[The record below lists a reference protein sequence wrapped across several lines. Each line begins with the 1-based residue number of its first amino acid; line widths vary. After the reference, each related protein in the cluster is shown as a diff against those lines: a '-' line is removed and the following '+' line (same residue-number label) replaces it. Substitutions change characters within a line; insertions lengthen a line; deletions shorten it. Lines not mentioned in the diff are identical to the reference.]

1 MGSGFR
7 IRRGSFGNGN
17 DMKKTTLI
25 LVLTGLAIVAAVG
38 IAGLTREQWMGQPA
52 PAVATPEPATAPA
65 AEAPAQTAAPAS
77 PEVPAAATATAEEPA
92 AGAASATVAAPAVS
106 ETPAAA
112 EAPADAEAPA
122 AAAGETAVQPAPE
135 QTAAVQPE
143 PAVPAE
149 AGTVA
154 SDAEK
159 PEVPAFDTVRIEKTG
174 EALIAGRAEAGSD
187 VVVKLDGK
195 EIGRTVANT
204 EGAFVVVPEKPLP
217 AGSGAIT
224 IEATGKGDL
233 LPVISEQSVAIIVPE
248 GQRKEALVAVVSPDS
263 PTKVLQKPE
272 APAAEPVSEAEP
284 APEQPAPEQTE
295 AEQKPATLVSIDA
308 VDYDTAGNIVFS
320 GQGEQGNTARI
331 YVDNDFLGDASVG
344 EDGRW
349 TFSGTADISQGV
361 HTLRVDGLD
370 AQGNV
375 LNRVEVPFFREDQ
388 TKVAEITQPA
398 VPAPEQPASEQPAAS
413 AEPAEA
419 EQPQAAAASEPAD
432 AAVAPVTTAESGQPA
447 AEQSVAEQP
456 VVEQP
461 AAEQPATEQPAAE
474 QPAVAQPAAEQ
485 PAPEQPATT
494 AVAPVDSATAEAP
507 APAPAEAAATPASP
521 AQETAAAAPAPAPES
536 ASPAAPREGRIVI
549 QPGNNLWRISRVL
562 YGTGSKFTMLY
573 EANKDQI
580 RNPNLIYPGQVF
592 KTPDVAPTAETVDP
606 QRREPLTADENAT
619 STE

>member
-1 MGSGFR
+1 MGSGFP
-7 IRRGSFGNGN
+7 IRRDSFGNGN
-17 DMKKTTLI
+17 DMKNTTPI
-25 LVLTGLAIVAAVG
+25 LVLTGLAIAAAVG
-38 IAGLTREQWMGQPA
+38 VAGLTREQWMGQPA
-52 PAVATPEPATAPA
+52 PAVATPEPATPPA

-77 PEVPAAATATAEEPA
+77 PEAPASADAPATAE
-92 AGAASATVAAPAVS
+92 APS
-106 ETPAAA
+106 AA
-112 EAPADAEAPA
+112 EAPATAAAPDVPEAPVDA
-122 AAAGETAVQPAPE
+122 GAPAVAAGEAAGQPE
-135 QTAAVQPE
+135 KTAAAQPE
-143 PAVPAE
+143 PSAPAE

-154 SDAEK
+154 NDAEE

-174 EALIAGRAEAGSD
+174 EAVIAGRAEAGSE
-187 VVVKLDGK
+187 VVVKLDGE

-204 EGAFVVVPEKPLP
+204 DGAFVVVPERPLP

-233 LPVISEQSVAIIVPE
+233 EPVASEQSVAVIVPE
-248 GQRKEALVAVVSPDS
+248 GQPQEALVAVVSPDA

-284 APEQPAPEQTE
+284 ASGQAAPEQPESD
-295 AEQKPATLVSIDA
+295 QKPASLVSIDA

-331 YVDNDFLGDASVG
+331 YVDNDFLGDAPVG

-349 TFSGTADISQGV
+349 TFAGTADISQGV

-370 AQGNV
+370 AKGNV

-388 TKVAEITQPA
+388 TKVAEATQPA
-398 VPAPEQPASEQPAAS
+398 APAPEQPATQQPSAA

-419 EQPQAAAASEPAD
+419 VQPPAAEASEPAD
-432 AAVAPVTTAESGQPA
+432 AAEAPVSTAETGQPA
-447 AEQSVAEQP
+447 A
-456 VVEQP
+456 EQP
-461 AAEQPATEQPAAE
+461 AAEQPAAEQPAGEQPAAEQPAAEQPVAEQPAVEQPAAE
-474 QPAVAQPAAEQ
+474 QPAVAQPA
-485 PAPEQPATT
+485 PEQPATT
-494 AVAPVDSATAEAP
+494 VEPVGSETAEAP
-507 APAPAEAAATPASP
+507 APAPAEGGETPATP
-521 AQETAAAAPAPAPES
+521 AQETVAAAPENAA
-536 ASPAAPREGRIVI
+536 PAAPREGRIVI

-592 KTPDVAPTAETVDP
+592 RTPEVAPRAETVDP
-606 QRREPLTADENAT
+606 QRREPLTADENAAPA
-619 STE
+619 E